1 LYKER
6 KYKDVRE
13 NKSGIER
20 KISVV
25 RIIIDDKSFLRL
37 VVMMSMEYS
46 DYKQGWGI
54 NMKPEICD
62 IV

>member
-1 LYKER
+1 MYKER